1 MKFFPTNQLYG
12 KTVYKKS
19 IELLNAKKKKNR
31 IKGSAIIYS
40 LGTNGMKPENPAFK
54 SAKVEKMR

>member
-1 MKFFPTNQLYG
+1 MKFFPTNQLYA

-19 IELLNAKKKKNR
+19 IELLNAKKKNR